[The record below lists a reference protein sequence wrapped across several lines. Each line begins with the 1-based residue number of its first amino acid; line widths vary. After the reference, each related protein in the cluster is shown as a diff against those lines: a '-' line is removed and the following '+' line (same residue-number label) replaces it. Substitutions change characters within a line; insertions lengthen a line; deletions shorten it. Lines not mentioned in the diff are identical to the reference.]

1 MPEQLMW
8 DPETGGG
15 YDGLHADGVN
25 LNQGAEST
33 LAVISTLAAR
43 PALIDCAAMTSVRAG
58 LVTRSPQR
66 LAADPSRVITRL
78 FVPGQEGFEH
88 QDSRAG
94 AVLDRILALDEDEV
108 RSSLDDVVTRF
119 DGRHRDLVGTFRR
132 HARELADRLDPDSEL
147 SEARML
153 LLGAT
158 FTNEYAIE
166 GAALCNPS
174 MVAHPDQ
181 TGAAAG
187 SLRFVM
193 SVRGIGEGHRSSIGF
208 RTGVVDAAG
217 GVTIDEP
224 APFATVGAVMP
235 TLLDAA
241 VFRSELARL
250 RRRRRGRRLRPR
262 CARRPLHSSRPRR
275 TTRQAPD
282 PPEHPWSCAGD
293 DVADSDHRRT
303 DLRRRIRR
311 RQYRFPSGCCGRRWA
326 PRRAG
331 MEDARFVRFV
341 DDDGSVTFYATY
353 TAYSGSH
360 ISQQLLETED
370 FRSFTSTPMV
380 GSAAANKG
388 LALFPRRIRG
398 RFAAMSRSDR
408 ESNSVAYS
416 DHPFVWTDSVPCQR
430 PTRAWEALQ
439 LGNCGPPIETEAG
452 WLVLTHGVGP
462 MRTYRIGAILL
473 DLEDPTR
480 ILGQLREPL
489 LSPARRRAGR
499 LRAQR
504 RLLLR
509 CTRPRRDP
517 GDAVRHRRRRHRRR
531 HRAAARTPRC
541 ARRLR
546 T

>member
-1 MPEQLMW
+1 
-8 DPETGGG
+8 
-15 YDGLHADGVN
+15 
-25 LNQGAEST
+25 
-33 LAVISTLAAR
+33 
-43 PALIDCAAMTSVRAG
+43 

-66 LAADPSRVITRL
+66 LAADPSRVITQL
-78 FVPGQEGFEH
+78 FVPGQEGFER

-94 AVLDRILALDEDEV
+94 GVLKRILALDEDEV
-108 RSSLDDVVTRF
+108 RASLDDVIVRF

-132 HARELADRLDPDSEL
+132 HAGELADRLNAGSHL
-147 SEARML
+147 SDTRMM

-158 FTNEYAIE
+158 FTSEYAIE

-181 TGAAAG
+181 TGVGAG

-208 RTGVVDAAG
+208 RTGIVDSAG
-217 GVTIDEP
+217 AVTVDDP
-224 APFATVGAVMP
+224 APFASVGSVTR

-250 RRRRRGRRLRPR
+250 RDAGEAADYVLDALDGRFTRADLDEQLARLETHQNTRGHALKTISLIRTIAERTYGVEFANGL
-262 CARRPLHSSRPRR
+262 PLSEQVLWP
-275 TTRQAPD
+275 AMGA
-282 PPEHPWSCAGD
+282 EA
-293 DVADSDHRRT
+293 
-303 DLRRRIRR
+303 
-311 RQYRFPSGCCGRRWA
+311 
-326 PRRAG
+326 AG

-360 ISQQLLETED
+360 ISQQLLETQD
-370 FRSFTSTPMV
+370 FRSFTCTPMV

-408 ESNSVAYS
+408 ESNSVAYA
-416 DHPFVWTDSVPCQR
+416 DLPFVWPDSAPCQR

-473 DLEDPTR
+473 DLEDPTQ
-480 ILGQLREPL
+480 ILGRLRQPL
-489 LSPARRRAGR
+489 LSPDADE
-499 LRAQR
+499 
-504 RLLLR
+504 
-509 CTRPRRDP
+509 RDGYVP
-517 GDAVRHRRRRHRRR
+517 NVVYSCGALVHAETLVLPYGIGDAAIGFATVQL
-531 HRAAARTPRC
+531 AELLDALSP
-541 ARRLR
+541 
-546 T
+546 